1 MVSERK
7 RLLQRYRVPLGFLL
21 TAVFLVLALPT
32 VTTMLIGGA
41 IALVGLWIRAWSA
54 GHIRK
59 FEKLA
64 VSGPYAYTR
73 NPLYLGSLLLAVGF
87 TVAAGVW
94 WLGLLSAGLFIG
106 IYLPV
111 MRVEEEDLRRGFGEE
126 FDEFAKNVPLF
137 LPRLTPWKKSDL
149 KFDFELYL
157 KHREYQAAIG
167 LVLGLAALGAKSYF
181 FS

>member
-41 IALVGLWIRAWSA
+41 IALVGLWIRVWSA

>member
-73 NPLYLGSLLLAVGF
+73 NPLYLGSLLHAVGF
-87 TVAAGVW
+87 TDAAGVW
-94 WLGLLSAGLFIG
+94 WLGLLSAG
-106 IYLPV
+106 
-111 MRVEEEDLRRGFGEE
+111 
-126 FDEFAKNVPLF
+126 
-137 LPRLTPWKKSDL
+137 
-149 KFDFELYL
+149 
-157 KHREYQAAIG
+157 
-167 LVLGLAALGAKSYF
+167 
-181 FS
+181 